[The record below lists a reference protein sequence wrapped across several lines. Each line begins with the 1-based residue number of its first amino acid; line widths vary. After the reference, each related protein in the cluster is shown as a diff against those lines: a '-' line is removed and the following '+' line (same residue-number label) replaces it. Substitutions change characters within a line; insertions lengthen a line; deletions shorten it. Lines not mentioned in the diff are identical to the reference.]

1 MTGPVHVCLVSDQPL
16 PNLTPALDPH
26 FGAARIVLLESPH
39 MQARANAIEH
49 VLRGFGRTVTR
60 RSIDDRGDLLAFRRA
75 IETLLVEFPDAL
87 LNATGGLKT
96 MSILAFDAFRAAG
109 QPVFYVERDNRLLWL
124 NPPERPG
131 QRLTGTLRL
140 EDYFIAFGQTLSK
153 ANRQPDSQD
162 GGNAWLNKL
171 KYLPAPGHGDHHH
184 VGTRFESLIFRAC
197 QQAADLHAGGPAIDL
212 AWGVKTA
219 GTIPDEFDVVLVRD
233 NVLHLIE
240 CKHSNGANLNGFL
253 NKLDNLRRKRGI
265 TARAALITTAR
276 IPTGGGH
283 AQRARESGILLLG
296 QDSLHNMP
304 SRLADWMAGIL
315 SP

>member
-1 MTGPVHVCLVSDQPL
+1 MTNTTHVCLVSDQPL
-16 PNLTPALDPH
+16 PNLTPALDAD
-26 FGAARIVLLESPH
+26 FGATRIVLLESPH
-39 MQARANAIEH
+39 MKARANAIEH
-49 VLRGFGRTVTR
+49 VLQRFGRTVTR
-60 RSIDDRGDLLAFRRA
+60 RPIDDRGDLLAFRRA
-75 IETLLVEFPDAL
+75 IETLLLEFPDAL

-131 QRLTGTLRL
+131 QRLTGSLRL
-140 EDYFIAFGQTLSK
+140 EDYFSAFGQKLAK
-153 ANRQPDSQD
+153 LNRQPEATD
-162 GGNAWLNKL
+162 GGNAWLNRL
-171 KYLPAPGHGDHHH
+171 TQLPPPGHGDHNRI
-184 VGTRFESLIFRAC
+184 GTRFESLVFRIC
-197 QQAADLHAGGPAIDL
+197 QQATGLLAGGPPTDL

-219 GTIPDEFDVVLVRD
+219 GAIPDEFDVVLVRD

-276 IPTGGGH
+276 IRNDGGH
-283 AQRARESGILLLG
+283 AQRAKESGILLLG
-296 QDSLHNMP
+296 HNALNNLP
-304 SRLADWMAGIL
+304 RQLADWIAG
-315 SP
+315 SPTA